1 MAKQIVRQV
10 SHLCIFT
17 SDLDATQKFWNGALG
32 MPITFRF
39 SRKGEPFGFYFTAGG
54 NTNIEVFRNDKAKYD
69 DTNAVNHLALEVFDM
84 DDAIATARAAGVAVT
99 DKKMGVDN
107 TWQAWLADPNGV
119 KIEFFMYTAESAQIV
134 GGDRVADW

>member
-17 SDLDATQKFWNGALG
+17 RDLDASQRFWNGVLG

-39 SRKGEPFGFYFTAGG
+39 SRNGKPFGFYFTAGG
-54 NTNIEVFRNDKAKYD
+54 MTNIEIFENMNARYD
-69 DTNAVNHLALEVFDM
+69 NTNAVNHLALEVFDI
-84 DDAIATARAAGVAVT
+84 DDAMATARAAGVEVT
-99 DKKMGVDN
+99 DKKLGVDD
-107 TWQAWLADPNGV
+107 TWQAWLEDPNGV
-119 KIEFFMYTAESAQIV
+119 KIEFFMYTHKSAQIV

>member
-10 SHLCIFT
+10 SHLCIF
-17 SDLDATQKFWNGALG
+17 SKDLDASEKFWNGVLG

-54 NTNIEVFRNDKAKYD
+54 MTNIEIFRNDRAAYA
-69 DTNAVNHLALEVFDM
+69 DTNAVNHIALEVFDI
-84 DDAIATARAAGVAVT
+84 DDAVATARAAGVKVT
-99 DKKMGVDN
+99 DKKLGVDD
-107 TWQAWLADPNGV
+107 TWQAWLEDPNGV
-119 KIEFFMYTAESAQIV
+119 KIEFFMYTHKSAQIV

>member
-17 SDLDATQKFWNGALG
+17 RDLEATKEFWNGVLG

-39 SRKGEPFGFYFTAGG
+39 SRNGEPFGFYFTAGG
-54 NTNIEVFRNDKAKYD
+54 MTNIEVFRSDKAKYD
-69 DTNAVNHLALEVFDM
+69 DTNAVNHLALEVFDIE
-84 DDAIATARAAGVAVT
+84 DAIATARAAGVSVT
-99 DKKMGVDN
+99 DKKMGVDD

-119 KIEFFMYTAESAQIV
+119 KIEFFMYTPKSAQIV
-134 GGDRVADW
+134 GGDRVANW